1 MITVPSNFTLL
12 VITGNYGHSY
22 GYVIL

>member
-1 MITVPSNFTLL
+1 MITVRSHFTLL
-12 VITGNYGHSY
+12 VITGNYGHY